1 VFRSSSIFQSLRRP
15 SNSPTFPRSSLTAPV
30 SVADVLHSVLPKPSL
45 VFFLYVYSPD
55 MIVQRLQFVCLE
67 PCEQLPISDKEI
79 SRGISSFMQSVPGN
93 TILHL
98 PCDPADLC
106 SDQRSLHNPMEFEM
120 HALLVPA
127 CRSAPL
133 QGSLV
138 HHKYSTCNF
147 RILHYGYFCYCIQCT
162 QRSVRRQRISDPVV
176 YKIGYHRDNKHS

>member
-1 VFRSSSIFQSLRRP
+1 
-15 SNSPTFPRSSLTAPV
+15 
-30 SVADVLHSVLPKPSL
+30 
-45 VFFLYVYSPD
+45 
-55 MIVQRLQFVCLE
+55 
-67 PCEQLPISDKEI
+67 
-79 SRGISSFMQSVPGN
+79 MQSVPGN

-127 CRSAPL
+127 CPSAPL

-162 QRSVRRQRISDPVV
+162 QRSVRRQRINDPVV
-176 YKIGYHRDNKHS
+176 YKIGYHHENKALMNLPGVASAKKLTHMDKISKVPGNFTGGNKK